1 MSVLQRNTLT
11 AERDALKKINVAREA
26 TSRSLTIERD
36 DLKRQLKT
44 CTSQQISLTNE
55 RDGLKRTNSG
65 IEAKSQRLSVE
76 KSQLSIELT
85 TCIFEKLG
93 LTTEKN
99 ELTKKLS
106 DFAKFAQAQWVYFSG
121 SFYYISTT
129 QKSWQSSQ
137 YFCQYQGADLVII
150 NSREEEQ
157 FTRKF
162 QKRAWIGLTD
172 RIQEGSWKWVDGTA
186 LTQSYWRFGEPN
198 HFKARNEDCVEIQN
212 FDSERNWND
221 AQCANDNYWICE
233 KNFDI

>member
-11 AERDALKKINVAREA
+11 AERDALKKINVGEFIGNLVFVRREKLSTA
-26 TSRSLTIERD
+26 IYEESFLCLGTNCMDDFFCFCFVFKSILKHLCCIQKTKKVKNVFLDLESSKRNLTEERD
-36 DLKRQLKT
+36 ELQMK
-44 CTSQQISLTNE
+44 LT
-55 RDGLKRTNSG
+55 
-65 IEAKSQRLSVE
+65 
-76 KSQLSIELT
+76 
-85 TCIFEKLG
+85 
-93 LTTEKN
+93 
-99 ELTKKLS
+99 
-106 DFAKFAQAQWVYFSG
+106 KFAQAQWVYFGG
-121 SFYYISTT
+121 SFYYISAT
-129 QKSWQSSQ
+129 QRSWQSSQ

-150 NSREEEQ
+150 NSREEEVCI
-157 FTRKF
+157 KF

-198 HFKARNEDCVEIQN
+198 HFKGRNEDCVEIQN